1 MKRRSQCFMSFLP
14 LYKQEVKANQTGD
27 YSDG

>member
-1 MKRRSQCFMSFLP
+1 MKRRFQCFMSFLP